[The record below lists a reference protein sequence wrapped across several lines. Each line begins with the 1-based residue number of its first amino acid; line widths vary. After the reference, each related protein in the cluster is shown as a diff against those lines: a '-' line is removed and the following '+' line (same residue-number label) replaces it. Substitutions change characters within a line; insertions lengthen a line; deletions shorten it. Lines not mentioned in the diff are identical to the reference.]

1 MPPKTQ
7 KSKKV
12 AKASHVSDSRMLAYA
27 NRLMENKTTATEFPA
42 SIEKKLGDG
51 RFRVKNLK
59 TSEETVATL
68 SKSLYV
74 GKRAARNDKTQVA
87 LRERNIV
94 LVDDGLITAK
104 IDSDWFGILKKHM
117 DLPTSA
123 ANAAYEFNA
132 FGGRRTRKNR
142 K

>member
-1 MPPKTQ
+1 MPPKTA

-12 AKASHVSDSRMLAYA
+12 AKASHVSDSRLLAYA
-27 NRLMENKTTATEFPA
+27 NRLMENKSLPTEFPA
-42 SIEKKLGDG
+42 TVTKKLGDG
-51 RFRVKNLK
+51 RFTIKNLL
-59 TSEETVATL
+59 TNQESVASL

-87 LRERNIV
+87 IRERNVV

-104 IDSDWFGILKKHM
+104 IDSDWYGILHKYMKI
-117 DLPTSA
+117 PA
-123 ANAAYEFNA
+123 ANSNNNVFNFNA
-132 FGGRRTRKNR
+132 AGGKTRKNR

>member
-1 MPPKTQ
+1 MPPKTA

-12 AKASHVSDSRMLAYA
+12 AKASHVSDSRLLAYA
-27 NRLMENKTTATEFPA
+27 NRIMENKTLATEFPA

-51 RFRVKNLK
+51 RFKIKNMI
-59 TSEETVATL
+59 TGEESVATL

-74 GKRAARNDKTQVA
+74 SKHAARNDRTQVA
-87 LRERNIV
+87 MRERNIV

-104 IDSDWFGILKKHM
+104 IDSDWFGILQRHM
-117 DLPTSA
+117 KLPEGSSN
-123 ANAAYEFNA
+123 NAFEFNA
-132 FGGRRTRKNR
+132 NGGKTRKNR